1 MANMPWFPFFWK
13 DWLASSAHAAML
25 PEQRGAYID
34 LLARAWDND
43 DEAPSLPADDA
54 SLASLSGLGKRWK
67 KLGALVRAQF
77 EERNGRLYNAKLTDV
92 WNEQR
97 ARYEKA
103 VERGKTGAKA
113 RVDRL
118 KNEQRTSRDQA
129 DSVSTQ
135 SQEQGEH
142 TEVDTE
148 EAVRP
153 EPLTGSVLPASA
165 PVALAPEGARAPAD
179 GTTLPWRASGPAVEA
194 ETARLEAEYFRVL
207 NGRADEWLATN
218 PDAAD
223 VIEVT
228 ARRDLGL
235 PTGRDLSDFHRRAL
249 REHLLVLLR
258 EANDWPSSEVWIAEQ
273 RVKILE
279 PDWVAA

>member
-1 MANMPWFPFFWK
+1 MTNMPWFPFFWK

-113 RVDRL
+113 RIDRL
-118 KNEQRTSRDQA
+118 KNKQRPSREQA

-135 SQEQGEH
+135 SQDQVEH

-165 PVALAPEGARAPAD
+165 PGALAPEGARAPAD
-179 GTTLPWRASGPAVEA
+179 GTTLPWRNAGPAVEA
-194 ETARLEAEYFRVL
+194 ETARLEAEYFRRL
-207 NGRADEWLATN
+207 SERADGWLADH
-218 PDAAD
+218 PDEAAAL
-223 VIEVT
+223 ELHE
-228 ARRDLGL
+228 RRMMGL
-235 PTGRDLSDFHRRAL
+235 AEFGALAGFAQRAL
-249 REHLLVLLR
+249 REQMLIRIR
-258 EANDWPSSEVWIAEQ
+258 EANDWPSSDVWIATE
-273 RVKILE
+273 RLKLMGE
-279 PDWVAA
+279 TVAA